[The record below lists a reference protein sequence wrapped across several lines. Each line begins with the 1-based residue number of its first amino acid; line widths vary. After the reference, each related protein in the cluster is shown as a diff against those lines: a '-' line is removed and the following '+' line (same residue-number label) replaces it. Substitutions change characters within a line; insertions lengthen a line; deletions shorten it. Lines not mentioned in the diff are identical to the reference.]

1 MQALYSLGLRKFFL
15 AGIGPLGCMPN
26 QRALAPPGR
35 CLGYD
40 NEILGTF
47 NEGLRALVN
56 QLNGNHPGSIF
67 VYGNTYGAFGDI
79 LNNPATYGK
88 YMDDIT
94 CP

>member
-1 MQALYSLGLRKFFL
+1 
-15 AGIGPLGCMPN
+15 MPN

-35 CLGYD
+35 CLDYD

-67 VYGNTYGAFGDI
+67 VYGNSYGAFGDI
-79 LNNPATYGK
+79 LNNPAMYGEL
-88 YMDDIT
+88 YILLFT
-94 CP
+94 